1 MSKVNTLIMYRPDRQ
16 KVDKSYPMVLR
27 VTIQR
32 EIKYIPLDFDVLKK
46 DFDPKNEN
54 VKQSDPNFH
63 KKRLAITTAYTK
75 VNAIERHFLVSDT
88 NPTMKEFVRLYSS
101 NSFNNDSFYDYI
113 NEVKKTKQGLAQET
127 LIFYDKQTN
136 KLKMFSES
144 LTIGYVNSKDFVIE
158 YRDFLIN
165 KLGNQEITWNKSL
178 EFVRRILNQALRDE
192 RITKN
197 VFIHFPIK
205 NPKGT
210 FEPFTIE
217 EVKSLRSLYDKKEIL
232 PIPQEVL
239 RYFLFACYTG
249 MRWRDIKELRWEN
262 IKLQNETTWVEFIQ
276 HKTQKPAR
284 LPLIPQAIELLP
296 ERGFDKQK
304 VFSVKGNEARYL
316 KPIKEELGITGNK
329 PFHSSRSTVNT
340 ILLSLDVP
348 IEIREMIVGDTKEVI
363 RNHYT
368 KDNEEMIKGAMGK
381 MSKELEKK
389 ANPVIGN
396 NQAQF

>member
-1 MSKVNTLIMYRPDRQ
+1 MSKVNSVIMFRPDRP
-16 KVDKSYPMVLR
+16 KVDKTYPVVLR

-32 EIKYIPLDFDVLKK
+32 EVKYFPLGFDVLKK
-46 DFDPKNEN
+46 DFDIKNET
-54 VKQSDPNFH
+54 VKASDTNSH
-63 KKRLAITTAYTK
+63 KKRLAITTANTK
-75 VNAIERHFLVSDT
+75 VNAIERHFLVGDT
-88 NPTMKEFVRLYSS
+88 NPTMKEFVRLYNS

-113 NEVKKTKQGLAQET
+113 TEVKRNKQGLAPET
-127 LIFYDKQTN
+127 LIFYEKQTN

-197 VFIHFPIK
+197 VFIHFTIK

-217 EVKSLRSLYDKKEIL
+217 EVKSLRALYDKKEL
-232 PIPQEVL
+232 APISQEVL

-262 IKLQNETTWVEFIQ
+262 IKPQNGTTWVEFIQ
-276 HKTQKPAR
+276 HKTQKPGK
-284 LPLIPQAIELLP
+284 LPLIPQAIDLIP
-296 ERGFDKQK
+296 EKGFDKQK

-316 KPIKEELGITGNK
+316 KPIKEDLGITGNK
-329 PFHSSRSTVNT
+329 PFHSARSTVNT

-348 IEIREMIVGDTKEVI
+348 IEVREMIVGDTKEVI

-368 KDNEEMIKGAMGK
+368 KDNEEMIKGAMERMSWELGK
-381 MSKELEKK
+381 
-389 ANPVIGN
+389 V
-396 NQAQF
+396 

>member
-1 MSKVNTLIMYRPDRQ
+1 MSKVNTIIMYRPDRP
-16 KVDKSYPMVLR
+16 KINNTYPVVLR

-32 EIKYIPLDFDVLKK
+32 KIKYFPLDFDVLRK
-46 DFDPKNEN
+46 DFDAKNET
-54 VKQSDPNFH
+54 VKQSDPDFH
-63 KKRLAITTAYTK
+63 RKRIAITNAKTK
-75 VNAIERHFLVSDT
+75 VNAIERHFLIGDIT
-88 NPTMKEFVRLYSS
+88 PTMNEFVRLYNSK
-101 NSFNNDSFYDYI
+101 SFNNDSFYDYI
-113 NEVKKTKQGLAQET
+113 EEVKRTKQGLSQET
-127 LIFYDKQTN
+127 LAFYEKQTN

-165 KLGNQEITWNKSL
+165 KLNNKEITWNKSL
-178 EFVRRILNQALRDE
+178 EFVRRILNQALKDD

-197 VFIHFPIK
+197 VFIHFPLK

-210 FEPFTIE
+210 FEPLTIL
-217 EVKSLRSLYDKKEIL
+217 EVKALRELYDKKEL
-232 PIPQEVL
+232 KPIPQEVL

-249 MRWRDIKELRWEN
+249 MRWRDIKELKWEN
-262 IKLQNETTWVEFIQ
+262 IKSTAGTTWVEFIQ
-276 HKTQKPAR
+276 HKTQKPAK
-284 LPLIPQAIELLP
+284 LPLIPLALDLIP

-304 VFSVKGNEARYL
+304 IFSVKGNEARYL

-329 PFHSSRSTVNT
+329 PFHSARSTVNT

-368 KDNEEMIKGAMGK
+368 KDNEEMIKGAMERMGIALK
-381 MSKELEKK
+381 
-389 ANPVIGN
+389 GN
-396 NQAQF
+396 A